1 MFSTKELAVIRWLN
15 EKNAP
20 LMVRMEILQAFQLN
34 QLLIELDKKIM
45 NFEEILNS
53 KK

>member
-20 LMVRMEILQAFQLN
+20 LMVRMEIWQAFQLN